1 MCSRPSTPPPPELPP
16 ELPPERAAMRAP
28 DRAAVQSAGR
38 RTTDRMR
45 AATDTILTSGSGVT
59 TQGQTQGKT
68 LLGQ

>member
-1 MCSRPSTPPPPELPP
+1 MCSRPKMPPAP

-28 DRAAVQSAGR
+28 DRGAVASAGR

-45 AATDTILTSGSGVT
+45 SATDTILTSGSGVT
-59 TQGQTQGKT
+59 MAGETMGKT

>member
-1 MCSRPSTPPPPELPP
+1 MCSRPSAPPPP

-28 DRAAVQSAGR
+28 DMAAVKSASR

-45 AATDTILTSGSGVT
+45 ATTDTILTSGRGVT
-59 TQGQTQGKT
+59 EEGTTQGKT

>member
-1 MCSRPSTPPPPELPP
+1 MCSRPKTPPAP

-28 DRAAVQSAGR
+28 GRGTVDAAAR

-45 AATDTILTSGSGVT
+45 STTDTILTSGSGVT
-59 TQGQTQGKT
+59 MSGQTQGKT

>member
-1 MCSRPSTPPPPELPP
+1 MCSRPKTPPAPQ
-16 ELPPERAAMRAP
+16 LPPERAAMRAP
-28 DRAAVQSAGR
+28 DSGAVDGASR

-59 TQGQTQGKT
+59 NGGATQGKT

>member
-1 MCSRPSTPPPPELPP
+1 MCMFSTPTPPAPQ
-16 ELPPERAAMRAP
+16 LPPERAAMRMP
-28 DRAAVQSAGR
+28 DGGVTDAAAR

-59 TQGQTQGKT
+59 MGGTTEGKT

>member
-1 MCSRPSTPPPPELPP
+1 MCGSPKTPPPP

-28 DRAAVQSAGR
+28 DAGAVESAGR
-38 RTTDRMR
+38 RTTDRML
-45 AATDTILTSGSGVT
+45 AATDTILTSGRGVT